1 MRYLAFD
8 LGASSGKM
16 YLGGFD
22 GSKLRLNPV
31 HAFSNGV
38 VCMGSA
44 LYWDFPAIYR
54 NLCRGI
60 ALACQ
65 ESSIH
70 SLGIDS
76 FNNDFSFVSRDGELL
91 MPLRSYRDERT
102 IRHESAIYSRIP
114 PKELYMLSG
123 NQLAP
128 FNTYMQLCAMVE
140 SGQSF
145 YFQHAHRLLMLPDLL
160 VYLLTGNQVIE
171 YTLAAETQMLDLN
184 TKNWLGPVLDAIP
197 FPAGLLPPLVEPGTP
212 AGRVRPQVCSE
223 LGIRP
228 IRLVSV
234 CQHDTASAFLAAPAD
249 PDTAIISS
257 GTWSL
262 VGMEA
267 SSPVVTPYGFRHN
280 IANEG
285 GMPGHH
291 RLLKNVMG
299 SWLLQELLRAYALE
313 GLHLDYA
320 QMPALALQAPPFTH
334 MINVDQRSFY
344 APGQM
349 NQKIATAAQQAG
361 DPSPQTPG
369 AMFRAVYEGLAL
381 KYRRVIEE
389 LEILTGV
396 KLRRIFLLGGGAQD
410 QVACQFTAN
419 ATGRPVTAGLPQ
431 GTAVGN
437 ILAQML
443 ASGEISSVEQ
453 GRQLVRDSF
462 TLQEYQ
468 PQDQP
473 AWEQRYRDY
482 EKRFPQDP

>member
-1 MRYLAFD
+1 M
-8 LGASSGKM
+8 
-16 YLGGFD
+16 
-22 GSKLRLNPV
+22 
-31 HAFSNGV
+31 
-38 VCMGSA
+38 
-44 LYWDFPAIYR
+44 
-54 NLCRGI
+54 
-60 ALACQ
+60 
-65 ESSIH
+65 
-70 SLGIDS
+70 
-76 FNNDFSFVSRDGELL
+76 
-91 MPLRSYRDERT
+91 
-102 IRHESAIYSRIP
+102 
-114 PKELYMLSG
+114 
-123 NQLAP
+123 
-128 FNTYMQLCAMVE
+128 
-140 SGQSF
+140 
-145 YFQHAHRLLMLPDLL
+145 
-160 VYLLTGNQVIE
+160 
-171 YTLAAETQMLDLN
+171 
-184 TKNWLGPVLDAIP
+184 
-197 FPAGLLPPLVEPGTP
+197 
-212 AGRVRPQVCSE
+212 RPQVCSE

-291 RLLKNVMG
+291 RLLKNVMALG
-299 SWLLQELLRAYALE
+299 SCRELLRAYALE
-313 GLHLDYA
+313 GA
-320 QMPALALQAPPFTH
+320 GIWTTPKCRPWPCRAPPFTH